1 MWDLQMIRE
10 IINRLAYNQNPD
22 TNKVFNKII
31 FKQIVSQILYG
42 L

>member
-22 TNKVFNKII
+22 TNKVFNNII
-31 FKQIVSQILYG
+31 FKQIVSQISYG

>member
-1 MWDLQMIRE
+1 MWDLQIIRT
-10 IINRLAYNQNPD
+10 IINKLAYNQNPD

-31 FKQIVSQILYG
+31 FKQIVSQISYG